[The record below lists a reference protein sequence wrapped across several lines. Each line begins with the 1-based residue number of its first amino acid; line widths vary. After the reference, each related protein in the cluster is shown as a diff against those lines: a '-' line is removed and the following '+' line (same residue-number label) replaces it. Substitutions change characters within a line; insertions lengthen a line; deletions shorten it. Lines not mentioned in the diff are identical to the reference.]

1 MSLPVHRVRLT
12 AAGRPRRAVRRVV
25 GVAAWVAVAAVVSVA
40 VAGCGLFAGPPVAII
55 GDSITWQS
63 ASALHSRLDGDYTVD
78 LRAVPGAT
86 VGDMLG
92 TAAEMAGNDPT
103 QLVVNL
109 GSNDAMKGVDPAQSA
124 ADFEAMLDTFAG
136 VRCVHLVTVHEYIVT
151 PDQGILRDRVLAT
164 NAALR
169 EVADRRG
176 VQVID
181 WTEAVGWARLEPD
194 SPEVL
199 TDTVHLTPEGIDVLV
214 GIYADALATGCPPA

>member
-1 MSLPVHRVRLT
+1 MLMPVHRVGPV
-12 AAGRPRRAVRRVV
+12 AAGWRRRVV
-25 GVAAWVAVAAVVSVA
+25 RGGAVVVVAAVVSVV
-40 VAGCGLFAGPPVAII
+40 VAGCGLLGGPPVAII

-63 ASALHSRLDGDYTVD
+63 ASALHGRLDGDYTVD

-86 VGDMLG
+86 MGDMLG
-92 TAAEMAGNDPT
+92 TAAEMAGNNPT
-103 QLVVNL
+103 QLMVNL

-124 ADFEAMLDTFAG
+124 ADFATMLDTFGG

-169 EVADRRG
+169 EVADQRG
-176 VQVID
+176 VEVID
-181 WTEAVGWARLEPD
+181 WTDAVGWARLEPD

-214 GIYADALATGCPPA
+214 GLYADALAAGCGA